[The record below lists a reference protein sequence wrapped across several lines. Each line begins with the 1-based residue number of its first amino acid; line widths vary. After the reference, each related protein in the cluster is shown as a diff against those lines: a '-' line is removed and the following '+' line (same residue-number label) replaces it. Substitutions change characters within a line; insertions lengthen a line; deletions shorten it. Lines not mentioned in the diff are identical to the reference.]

1 MENNYE
7 TLRMPELKALAR
19 ERKLRGYSRLRK
31 AELIAFLQDK
41 DRRQEE
47 PPTRETE
54 LEVPQPLMVALTKRQ
69 LKRRRNKNSKLNK
82 KFKNLSKEIDNL
94 KSQIEELENKIAKAA
109 QSTNA
114 RFKRKKIRS
123 MKRDV
128 VKAIEKLKES
138 KKSFESIE
146 SRIIPKNNNSKRSSS
161 KRIENMIAELNKKI
175 RRAKNKKNKERL
187 IAKRNSLKI
196 ELSWGPKKL
205 EGAFGGAYRRYRI
218 DRIEGMDVET
228 YFART
233 RKFLIDLL
241 NKETTNRAVRSQ
253 ATTWIR
259 FVRDEV
265 EQVSLAF
272 NSRMMTVY
280 NLNDKS
286 EIVTT
291 MIEHMAQQIE
301 NPALRN
307 IKFVFDRVLHMDI
320 DFHRLNLTRGS
331 SYVPLPDWLTKKKAI
346 INPKNSDMECF
357 KWAVIIAMKWE
368 EIGNNPE
375 RVSKLRRYEGEFDWS
390 GLEFPVSF
398 RDINKFERNNEI
410 GVNIL
415 AIENKK
421 IYICR
426 KGRDYNRIVNLMLI
440 ADVENPNK
448 KHYVA
453 VKSLSRL
460 LSKQNS
466 KHKEAQHFCTNCLNG
481 FESEIIRDEHYEYC
495 RSKDSVRVEMP
506 TKNPIVKYADGQYQ
520 FKVPFVIYADFE
532 SILVPVSG
540 APPHPEMSST
550 RGINVHQPSGWCM
563 YSKFA
568 YGKVTNPLKQ
578 YRGRDCISKFCE
590 TIMAEA
596 KRLYESAPKKPMN
609 KLTKEQ
615 NVEFVTAKECHI
627 CFKKFS
633 PKDRKVRDH
642 CHYTGKYRGAAHS
655 SCNLRYRIPDYIP
668 VVISQLGWIRRA
680 FVHKRVGKT
689 CNQNR
694 SNS

>member
-19 ERKLRGYSRLRK
+19 EHKLRGYSRLRK
-31 AELIAFLQDK
+31 AELIAFLQDE

-47 PPTRETE
+47 PPIRELE
-54 LEVPQPLMVALTKRQ
+54 LEVPQPLVVALTKRQ
-69 LKRRRNKNSKLNK
+69 LKHRRDKNSKLNK

-114 RFKRKKIRS
+114 GFKRKKIRS

-138 KKSFESIE
+138 EKSFKSIE
-146 SRIIPKNNNSKRSSS
+146 SRIPKNNNSKRSSS
-161 KRIENMIAELNKKI
+161 KRIENKIAELKKKI
-175 RRAKNKKNKERL
+175 RRVKNKKNKERL

-196 ELSWGPKKL
+196 ELSWGPKEL

-218 DRIEGMDVET
+218 DGIEGKGHVLDVET

-241 NKETTNRAVRSQ
+241 NKGTTNRAVRSE

-259 FVRDEV
+259 LVRDEG

-286 EIVTT
+286 KIVTVMT
-291 MIEHMAQQIE
+291 EHMTQQIE

-307 IKFVFDRVLHMDI
+307 SKFVFDRVLHMDI

-357 KWAVIIAMKWE
+357 KWAVIAAMKWE
-368 EIGNNPE
+368 EIGNNLE

-390 GLEFPVSF
+390 DIEFPVSF

-410 GVNIL
+410 GANIL
-415 AIENKK
+415 AVENKK

-426 KGRDYNRIVNLMLI
+426 KGKDYDRIVNLMLT

-481 FESEIIRDEHYEYC
+481 FESEVIRDEHYEYC

-540 APPHPEMSST
+540 APNNGPGGTGAPPHPEMSST
-550 RGINVHQPSGWCM
+550 RGINGVVNVHQPSGWCM

-568 YGKVTNPLKQ
+568 CGKVTNPLKQ
-578 YRGRDCISKFCE
+578 YRGRDCVSK
-590 TIMAEA
+590 I
-596 KRLYESAPKKPMN
+596 L
-609 KLTKEQ
+609 
-615 NVEFVTAKECHI
+615 
-627 CFKKFS
+627 
-633 PKDRKVRDH
+633 
-642 CHYTGKYRGAAHS
+642 
-655 SCNLRYRIPDYIP
+655 
-668 VVISQLGWIRRA
+668 
-680 FVHKRVGKT
+680 
-689 CNQNR
+689 
-694 SNS
+694 

>member
-7 TLRMPELKALAR
+7 TLRMPELKALTR
-19 ERKLRGYSRLRK
+19 ESKLRGYSQLRK
-31 AELIAFLQDK
+31 AELIAFLQDE

-47 PPTRETE
+47 PSTREPE
-54 LEVPQPLMVALTKRQ
+54 LEVPQPLTKRQ

-94 KSQIEELENKIAKAA
+94 KSQIEGLENKIAKAA

-114 RFKRKKIRS
+114 GFKRKKIRS

-138 KKSFESIE
+138 EKSFESIE
-146 SRIIPKNNNSKRSSS
+146 SRIPKNNNSKRSSS
-161 KRIENMIAELNKKI
+161 KRIENKIAELNKKI
-175 RRAKNKKNKERL
+175 RRAKNKKNKGRL

-196 ELSWGPKKL
+196 ELIWGPKGL
-205 EGAFGGAYRRYRI
+205 EGAFGGAYRLYRI
-218 DRIEGMDVET
+218 DGIEEKGHVLDVDT

-241 NKETTNRAVRSQ
+241 DKETMNRPVRSQ
-253 ATTWIR
+253 ATR

-280 NLNDKS
+280 SLNDKN
-286 EIVTT
+286 EIVTA

-307 IKFVFDRVLHMDI
+307 SKFVFDRVLHMDI

-357 KWAVIIAMKWE
+357 KWAVIAAMKWE
-368 EIGNNPE
+368 EIDQDHQ
-375 RVSKLRRYEGEFDWS
+375 RVSKLKRYEGEFDWS
-390 GLEFPVSF
+390 DTEFPVSL

-415 AIENKK
+415 AVENKK

-426 KGRDYNRIVNLMLI
+426 KGRDYDRIVNLMLMT
-440 ADVENPNK
+440 DVESPNK

-466 KHKEAQHFCTNCLNG
+466 KHKEAQNFCTNCLNG

-520 FKVPFVIYADFE
+520 FKVPFVIYADLE

-540 APPHPEMSST
+540 APPHPETSSV

-578 YRGRDCISKFCE
+578 YRGRDCVSKFCE

-596 KRLYESAPKKPMN
+596 KRLYESAPKKPMD

-615 NVEFVTAKECHI
+615 NVEFVTAEECHI

-668 VVISQLGWIRRA
+668 VVFTTWLDTTRICS
-680 FVHKRVGKT
+680 
-689 CNQNR
+689 
-694 SNS
+694 